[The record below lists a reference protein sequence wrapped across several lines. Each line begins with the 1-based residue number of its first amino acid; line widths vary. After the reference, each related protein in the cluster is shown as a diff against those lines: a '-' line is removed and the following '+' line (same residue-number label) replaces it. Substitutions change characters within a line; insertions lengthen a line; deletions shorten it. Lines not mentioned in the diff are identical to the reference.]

1 MNVLLIDEDDD
12 FRNRFGSYL
21 AGNLNGIVLT
31 SVASLDQ
38 AKEGVSAVDSADLI
52 LTDANDRM
60 IEDLKTAGLTEK
72 IVVFVG
78 EEKKGSFMRSDGI
91 RSVFKYQRASSMI
104 SSIAELADAVV
115 SVPAT
120 RSRDG
125 MEIIAVT
132 GFPGG
137 SGKTTFSMMYA
148 RMLWRNQKK
157 SSVILPVEKAGNLN
171 DFFQQSK
178 VKSDLNLMLLN
189 FASGFRITPQRFIAE
204 DDYGVSAFVMPEQT
218 LCDIADLSAEEV
230 NKLVDL
236 IMDWG
241 FFDTLILDISPQMEP
256 IGEMF
261 IQAADRVFVLH
272 DHRRGI
278 RHAERMWLDRVSS
291 SCSTGIL
298 HVMNMVAG
306 DRLSGELFINEKNEK
321 EEQFDSFC
329 TIPYDSA
336 SFFARDGIPD
346 ISMSGSFA
354 NCVADLLE
362 RI

>member
-31 SVASLDQ
+31 SVSSLDQ
-38 AKEGVSAVDSADLI
+38 AIEGLSTADSADLI
-52 LTDANDRM
+52 LAESNDQM
-60 IEDLKTAGLTEK
+60 IGELKTAGLTEK
-72 IVVFVG
+72 LVVFAR
-78 EEKKGSFMRSDGI
+78 EEKKGSFIRSDGI
-91 RSVFKYQRASSMI
+91 RAVFKYQRASSMI

-115 SVPAT
+115 SVPAA

-125 MEIIAVT
+125 MEIIGVT

-137 SGKTTFSMMYA
+137 SGKTSFSMMYA

-157 SSVILPVEKAGNLN
+157 SSVILPVEKTGNLN
-171 DFFQQSK
+171 DYFQQAK

-189 FASGFRITPQRFIAE
+189 FASGFRVTPQRFIAE

-218 LCDIADLSAEEV
+218 MCDIADLSAEEV
-230 NKLVDL
+230 NKLMDL

-241 FFDTLILDISPQMEP
+241 YFDTLILDINPQMEP
-256 IGEMF
+256 AGELF
-261 IQAADRVFVLH
+261 FRAAERVFVMH

-278 RHAERMWLDRVSS
+278 RHAERMWIERLSS
-291 SCSTGIL
+291 SCSAGIF

-306 DRLSGELFINEKNEK
+306 DRISGELFIEEKSEN
-321 EEQFDSFC
+321 EEQFDSIGS
-329 TIPYDSA
+329 IPYDSA
-336 SFFARDGIPD
+336 SFFARDGITD

-354 NCVADLLE
+354 NCVADILE